1 MYHTLIVL
9 LGEFP
14 HVSDY
19 STAGCIISIF
29 AIIFGVAVVAV
40 PAGELDTL
48 VGVADLVDVCLS
60 SDDLIGAC
68 GLDV

>member
-1 MYHTLIVL
+1 MDMHSHTTLCQTNDDD
-9 LGEFP
+9 EYY
-14 HVSDY
+14 DY
-19 STAGCIISIF
+19 DNYGIP
-29 AIIFGVAVVAV
+29 VE
-40 PAGELDTL
+40 GELDTL